1 MTSARETGTIRIV
14 LCDDVAELRR
24 ILREVLEENPG
35 VEVVD
40 EAGTGRECVRI
51 VAERRPDVVLLD
63 LSMPDM
69 DGLEA
74 LPLIAQASPGTRI
87 VVFSGFAADRM
98 GGLVLERGADLYL
111 EKGVPLDALA
121 DAVFTLVRGDGPA
134 PDASSDGGGRP
145 DGGGQRLMAA
155 PAGPPVW
162 RRLLPG
168 FSAG

>member
-1 MTSARETGTIRIV
+1 MNSARETGTIRIV

-98 GGLVLERGADLYL
+98 RDPVLERGADLYL
-111 EKGVPLDALA
+111 EKGIPLDALV
-121 DAVFTLVRGDGPA
+121 DAVCALVRGDGPA
-134 PDASSDGGGRP
+134 SDASGDDGRP
-145 DGGGQRLMAA
+145 GGGGQRLRAA
-155 PAGPPVW
+155 SAGRRAW
-162 RRLLPG
+162 RRPLPG
-168 FSAG
+168 FSPG